1 MVSNTICA
9 EGSPE
14 CIISTGPGI
23 ELSSPTQLQ
32 PQISADNDKD
42 VTAALIC
49 VNVDDDELPQDYNQ
63 GNTNGNL
70 DENPT
75 SECLELVQP
84 KRKRGRPPK
93 SETDANCQEDSSL
106 HKQGPKRNK
115 KQQKQDGLTR
125 SRDPRGRPRKV
136 IQVTEQCEEKLKK
149 KEEKLKKKEEKLKKK
164 DQGKLCRREEK
175 LKKKDQAQLRDREEK
190 LNTKYQAK
198 LRDRE
203 EKFNKKDQTKLRGQ
217 GCGRGRGRGRGR
229 GQGRPPKPKVL
240 CDAVEEA
247 PPAEATAM

>member
-136 IQVTEQCEEKLKK
+136 IQVTEKSEEKLKK

-164 DQGKLCRREEK
+164 DKDKLCRREEK

-198 LRDRE
+198 LRDCE

-217 GCGRGRGRGRGR
+217 SCGRGRGRGRGR

-240 CDAVEEA
+240 CDTIEEA